1 MTSFASLV
9 LIIGIY
15 LIRNADADRFLDKMY
30 TNIESSFCFRR
41 LNATHAT
48 GCGSSLGGSV
58 GVLHL
63 IEMNHDFEF
72 VINSPPAPPYTLI
85 VPPRLFT
92 RKNILNLSRKAA
104 HNIAGIVLIENRTS
118 VFSFSHESRCPNEY
132 GGLVKEQ
139 TCDRND
145 ATKSWNPYGTGLLH
159 ENFPFP
165 IIYVKDS
172 KYIANIMNCYRKF
185 NAFDQTN
192 QQKRSLC
199 AIQIKSFMSAA
210 VNSEVCMRRTL
221 NVGNAVNPPRYCD
234 PLQGHNIYATLFPRT
249 KVVNVSKHTKTD
261 ESIIVIATRIDTTSM
276 FDGLGLGAMDSLVPA
291 VTLMSVA
298 HTLAKM
304 FADESDFA
312 RPNILFMFFNGEA
325 YDYIGSQRFVYDM
338 EHGDFPSAASQT
350 QPIRRENIK
359 FFIDIGSLDSL
370 NSTTIYH
377 YDDFASA
384 EDFANLM
391 KKYNESLGS
400 NIVINKNKTHSLPPT
415 SAQTF
420 LRDNNN
426 QTFPAVILYSK
437 KDKNRFYHSIY
448 DDVKNINFEYKNTS
462 KDFTVLTNFKTLP
475 HEFNADS
482 IQIAIRN
489 FTSLIAFTIHEMITA
504 TTYTKDWGANPY
516 LIDELLHCYLESAK
530 CPLFQASVK
539 DPQALHVEPMP
550 LQRYISVNSPM
561 ARETIGWTYSVLGFL
576 TGRPAPNYVADNCT
590 QLPLAWYAGFDGK
603 GQCYLTTQNLSSAYS
618 PAFIVDNY
626 NWTSGRYSTWTE
638 STWTEI
644 NVRIFV
650 KPPLSQEAFTLAIGF
665 AVLLISFL
673 IVFIINSK
681 SEVLFGES
689 TSSINVL
696 TLPAHC

>member
-1 MTSFASLV
+1 MTSFTSFL
-9 LIIGIY
+9 LIIGVY
-15 LIRNADADRFLDKMY
+15 LIKNADADRFLDKMY
-30 TNIESSFCFRR
+30 TNIESSICFRR
-41 LNATHAT
+41 LNGTHST

-63 IEMNHDFEF
+63 IEGSHDFEF

-92 RKNILNLSRKAA
+92 RENILNLTQKAA

-118 VFSFSHESRCPNEY
+118 VFSFSHESKCPNEY
-132 GGLVKEQ
+132 GGLLKEQ

-172 KYIANIMNCYRKF
+172 NYIDNITNCYRKF
-185 NAFDQTN
+185 NAFDQSN
-192 QQKRSLC
+192 QHKRPLC

-210 VNSEVCMRRTL
+210 VNSEVCIRRTR
-221 NVGNAVNPPRYCD
+221 NVGNAVNPPKYCD
-234 PLQGHNIYATLFPRT
+234 PLQGNNIYATLFPRK
-249 KVVNVSKHTKTD
+249 KVDNSVKDTKTD
-261 ESIIVIATRIDTTSM
+261 ESIIVIATRVDTTSM
-276 FDGLGLGAMDSLVPA
+276 FDGVGLGAMDSLVPA

-298 HTLAKM
+298 HTLAQI
-304 FADESDFA
+304 FTDDSDFA
-312 RPNILFMFFNGEA
+312 KPNILFMFFNGEA

-338 EHGDFPSAASQT
+338 EHGEFPSPSSQT
-350 QPIRRENIK
+350 QPIRMENIK

-377 YDDFASA
+377 YNDFAVA
-384 EDFANLM
+384 EDFTNLM
-391 KKYNESLGS
+391 KKYDESNGF

-420 LRDNNN
+420 LRDN
-426 QTFPAVILYSK
+426 QTFPAVILYSE
-437 KDKNRFYHSIY
+437 KNKNHFYHSIY

-462 KDFTVLTNFKTLP
+462 KDFTTLTNVKIASPDFKS
-475 HEFNADS
+475 DS

-489 FTSLIAFTIHEMITA
+489 FSSLIAFTIQEMVTA
-504 TTYTKDWGANPY
+504 TTYNNDLGANPY

-530 CPLFQASVK
+530 CPLFQAAVK
-539 DPQALHVEPMP
+539 DPKALHVQPLP
-550 LQRYISVNSPM
+550 LQRYISVQSTM
-561 ARETIGWTYSVLGFL
+561 ATETYAWTYSVLGFL
-576 TGRPAPNYVADNCT
+576 TGRPVPNRIANNCT
-590 QLPLAWYAGFDGK
+590 QLPLAWFAGFDGK

-618 PAFIVDNY
+618 PAFILDEY
-626 NWTSGRYSTWTE
+626 DWKSGRYSTWTE
-638 STWTEI
+638 STWSEV

-665 AVLLISFL
+665 SVLLISFL
-673 IVFIINSK
+673 VVFIINSK

-696 TLPAHC
+696 TLPAQC

>member
-1 MTSFASLV
+1 MTSFTTLL

-15 LIRNADADRFLDKMY
+15 FIKNADADRFVDKMY
-30 TNIESSFCFRR
+30 TNIESSICFRR
-41 LNATHAT
+41 LNASHTT

-63 IEMNHDFEF
+63 IEWSHDFEF

-85 VPPRLFT
+85 IPPRLFT
-92 RKNILNLSRKAA
+92 RQNILNLTQKAA
-104 HNIAGIVLIENRTS
+104 QNIAGIVLIENRTS
-118 VFSFSHESRCPNEY
+118 VFSFSHESKCPNEY
-132 GGLVKEQ
+132 GGLRKEQ
-139 TCDRND
+139 TCNRND

-172 KYIANIMNCYRKF
+172 KYIANITNCYRKF
-185 NAFDQTN
+185 NAFDKSN
-192 QQKRSLC
+192 QHKRSLC

-210 VNSEVCMRRTL
+210 VNSEVCMRRTR

-234 PLQGHNIYATLFPRT
+234 PLQGNNIYATLFSRT
-249 KVVNVSKHTKTD
+249 KVEKIVKDTKTN

-304 FADESDFA
+304 FTDDINFVP
-312 RPNILFMFFNGEA
+312 RNILFMFFNGEA

-338 EHGDFPSAASQT
+338 ERGDFPATASQT
-350 QPIRRENIK
+350 QPIRWENIE

-377 YDDFASA
+377 YADFAEA
-384 EDFANLM
+384 EDFVNLM
-391 KKYNESLGS
+391 RKYNESLGF
-400 NIVINKNKTHSLPPT
+400 NIVINKNKTHNLPPT
-415 SAQTF
+415 SSQTF
-420 LRDNNN
+420 LRDN
-426 QTFPAVILYSK
+426 QTFPAVILYSEMN
-437 KDKNRFYHSIY
+437 KNRFYHSIY

-462 KDFTVLTNFKTLP
+462 KDFTILTNVKMLPPQDFK
-475 HEFNADS
+475 ADS
-482 IQIAIRN
+482 IQISIRN
-489 FTSLIAFTIHEMITA
+489 FSSLIAFTVYEMVTG
-504 TTYTKDWGANPY
+504 TTYKNDLGANPY

-539 DPQALHVEPMP
+539 DPKVLNVEPSP
-550 LQRYISVNSPM
+550 LQRYISVQSTL
-561 ARETIGWTYSVLGFL
+561 ARETIAWTYSVLGFL
-576 TGRPAPNYVADNCT
+576 TGRPIPNYVADNCT
-590 QLPLAWYAGFDGK
+590 HLPLAWYAGFDGQ
-603 GQCYLTTQNLSSAYS
+603 GQCYLTTQNFSNALS
-618 PAFIVDNY
+618 PAFIMDDY
-626 NWTSGRYSTWTE
+626 EWKSGRYSTWTE
-638 STWTEI
+638 STWSEI

-673 IVFIINSK
+673 IVFIINTK

-696 TLPAHC
+696 TLPVEC